1 MSKDAK
7 LKNWPM
13 PKDVK
18 FQDWGDTKV
27 GSSDSKPQIDDTKSG
42 IEKMQSHN
50 KGVVS
55 RQTPK
60 KFG

>member
-1 MSKDAK
+1 MSKK
-7 LKNWPM
+7 PTMKNWPM

-18 FQDWGDTKV
+18 MENWGETEV

-42 IEKMQSHN
+42 IEAMQKNN
-50 KGVVS
+50 KGVSS